1 MPQQKK
7 ITTVSVTVS
16 AAVLLAC
23 AALSHAQDQQTQQ
36 TQQAYPAT
44 LSGHAVLPAQS
55 FVAAPKDA
63 PADLQT
69 SDPKRFTRSDWEHL
83 MARAER
89 NSQ

>member
-23 AALSHAQDQQTQQ
+23 AALSHAQAQQ

-44 LSGHAVLPAQS
+44 LSTDVLFLGARIRAAHAKGTLDRLEISP
-55 FVAAPKDA
+55 P
-63 PADLQT
+63 
-69 SDPKRFTRSDWEHL
+69 
-83 MARAER
+83 
-89 NSQ
+89 